1 MQFETLNQSL
11 RAYRTKER
19 EEVLNLG
26 LDIKVRKALHQNF
39 VSKDGVDHLQ
49 PLRDEY
55 GAHKVEVALGLLTT
69 RRQRKKRIVDKFG
82 TYINSGKCQ
91 FLTLTFDD
99 EALNSTTP
107 QTRRT
112 AVARFLKD
120 NCVQYIANI
129 DFGEDERF
137 THREHYHA
145 IVLADKV
152 NYKDWHRYGA
162 LKAKKI
168 RPTKRD
174 CELAGKYLA
183 KLTNHALKVTGCVPR
198 LIYSR
203 VDKKKF
209 AEFCEDTPF

>member
-55 GAHKVEVALGLLTT
+55 GPHKVEVALNLNSS
-69 RRQRKKRIVDKFG
+69 RKQKKKRITDKFG
-82 TYINSGKCQ
+82 TYIRSGNCQ
-91 FLTLTFDD
+91 FLTLTFKDD
-99 EALNSTTP
+99 VLKSTTP
-107 QTRRT
+107 ETRRLY
-112 AVARFLKD
+112 VARFLKA
-120 NCVQYIANI
+120 NGVQYIANV
-129 DFGEDERF
+129 DFGEKKQ
-137 THREHYHA
+137 REHYHA
-145 IVLADKV
+145 IIL
-152 NYKDWHRYGA
+152 
-162 LKAKKI
+162 AKKI
-168 RPTKRD
+168 NYSEWHIYGGLKAEKIRATQRD
-174 CELAGKYLA
+174 CDRASKYLA

-203 VDKKKF
+203 VDKKDFDK
-209 AEFCEDTPF
+209 FCEDTPF